1 MFGFVAKHRGVWPVS
16 WMCDALGV
24 SRSGFHA
31 WLTRP
36 RSTRAMQDELLGA
49 AVRASF
55 ARSDRTYGAR
65 RVWHDVLAE
74 GFECGLHGIERLMQ
88 MNALR
93 ARPRRRQ
100 LPKDVGERSIIAP
113 NVLERE
119 FEADGPNQKWVADF
133 TYIWTAEGWLYVAVV
148 IDLFSRRVVGW
159 SPLGSMLCMRL
170 PGNERRTVH

>member
-1 MFGFVAKHRGVWPVS
+1 MFGFAATHRGIWPVS
-16 WMCDALGV
+16 WMCDALSV
-24 SRSGFHA
+24 SPSGFHA

-36 RSTRAMQDELLGA
+36 QSLRARRDEMLDA

-55 ARSDRTYGAR
+55 VRSDRTYGAR
-65 RVWHDVLAE
+65 RVRHNVLAE
-74 GFECGLHGIERLMQ
+74 GFECGLHGIERLLQ
-88 MNALR
+88 MNAVR

-100 LPKDVGERSIIAP
+100 RPKDQGEQSIIAP

-119 FEADGPNQKWVADF
+119 FDATAPNQKWFADF

-159 SPLGSMLCMRL
+159 SPLGRL
-170 PGNERRTVH
+170 RCNHPPGSG